1 MVIGG
6 LNKCSL
12 IDYPGKIGAVVF
24 TYGCNFTCPYC
35 HNGGLVNAGGPE
47 EPYGTDEVLAFLKK
61 RVGLLDAVVVS
72 GGEPCLHSDLPD
84 FLRAVKAMGYLVK
97 LDTNGSRP
105 AMLKS
110 LLTANLL
117 DYVAMDIKADPS
129 AYAPHL
135 CSRSVEAELG
145 ESVTAILSSGISHEF
160 RTTCTTPFIDEAV
173 LETITDMIEG
183 AELYALQEFNPK
195 HTLDPDFFKDH
206 AGTSPDL
213 LRRFKG
219 LAEKSVKRCVLKMT

>member
-35 HNGGLVNAGGPE
+35 HNAGLVRAGGPE
-47 EPYGTDEVLAFLKK
+47 DAYNTDEVLAFLKK
-61 RVGLLDAVVVS
+61 RVGRLEAVVIS
-72 GGEPCLHSDLPD
+72 GGEPCLHFDLPD
-84 FLRAVKAMGYLVK
+84 FIRRIKAMGYLVK

-105 AMLKS
+105 AMLKI
-110 LLTANLL
+110 LLAEGLL

-135 CSRSVEAELG
+135 CGHSIDAELR
-145 ESVTAILSSGISHEF
+145 ESVAMILNSGISHEF

-173 LETITDMIEG
+173 LGTITDMIEG

-195 HTLDPDFFKDH
+195 HTLNPDFFKDH

-213 LRRFKG
+213 LRRFKE
-219 LAEKSVKRCVLKMT
+219 LAEKSVKRCVLKLT